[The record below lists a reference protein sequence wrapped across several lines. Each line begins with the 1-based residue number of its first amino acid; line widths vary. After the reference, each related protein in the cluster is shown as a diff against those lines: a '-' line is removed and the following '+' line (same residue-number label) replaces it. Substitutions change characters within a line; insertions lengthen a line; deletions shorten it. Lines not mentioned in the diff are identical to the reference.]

1 MNNKIQALIKITQ
14 TCEPVLIDFGN
25 YKRMDRLKK
34 KLEESNEV
42 FPNKII
48 AYDLDDEEVER
59 YILTKSEKIAYRL
72 PIQRLGLLSHQCE
85 TYSKFVINYRTESG
99 KARCKFFEKI
109 KSVGAVDMCNLIK
122 GVDML
127 ICYMGHNKFS
137 IIFTESRPKG
147 FLNKSITVRI
157 AGDYSIKNLD
167 KEWNQYGEYFIL
179 QKGNKIKFNRSD
191 LLCIIED
198 IVNHKIL
205 RNGIENEFNSIV

>member
-1 MNNKIQALIKITQ
+1 MNNKIQALIKITSI
-14 TCEPVLIDFGN
+14 CEPVSIDFGN
-25 YKRMDRLKK
+25 YKRMDKLKK
-34 KLEESNEV
+34 KLEKLNKD

-48 AYDLDDEEVER
+48 SYDLDDREVER
-59 YILTKSEKIAYRL
+59 YILTKSEKIVYRL
-72 PIQRLGLLSHQCE
+72 PIQRLGLVSHQCE
-85 TYSKFVINYRTESG
+85 MYSKLINYRNESG

-137 IIFTESRPKG
+137 IIFAQSEPKG
-147 FLNKSITVRI
+147 FLNKSIMVRM

-167 KEWNQYGEYFIL
+167 KQWCQYGEYFIL
-179 QKGNKIKFNRSD
+179 QKGDKNKFNRCD

-198 IVNHKIL
+198 ILNHKIL
-205 RNGIENEFNSIV
+205 RNSIENEFNSIV